1 MFCVSVAAA
10 CCLPWRGHVMWRGRF
25 SSGVLLMSAVSPV
38 SGGVVISVVP
48 VACRGAFYRVG
59 VVLLCRLIVLACHRR
74 CSWSA
79 ARGVLAIAC
88 DLVLRRPRCL
98 LRSVVVGSSWADRR
112 RVSSSWFLLVV
123 GRRCS
128 SSSCL
133 LVLGCRRRLVS
144 SVCSLTQS
152 CLSSGGAI
160 CVPSSRVA
168 RCLEFRSSWSFVHRR
183 LVVSSRARPSSS
195 LLASPPR
202 LVRWRREYLVPAY
215 CLSPIRKSP
224 RPSYRGAGR
233 FFPFRLFFPVLVY
246 SSMMA

>member
-1 MFCVSVAAA
+1 
-10 CCLPWRGHVMWRGRF
+10 MWRGRF

-128 SSSCL
+128 SS
-133 LVLGCRRRLVS
+133 VAVARRRHA
-144 SVCSLTQS
+144 
-152 CLSSGGAI
+152 CLSSGVVVG
-160 CVPSSRVA
+160 SSRRFVLSPSLACRRAGRFAFHRLGRFVA
-168 RCLEFRSSWSFVHRR
+168 RGVPRGSARFPLR
-183 LVVSSRARPSSS
+183 VVSSRARPSSS

>member
-1 MFCVSVAAA
+1 
-10 CCLPWRGHVMWRGRF
+10 MWRGRF

-88 DLVLRRPRCL
+88 GLVLRRPRCL

-160 CVPSSRVA
+160 CVPSSRAV
-168 RCLEFRSSWSFVHRR
+168 RCSGRAPWFRSFPAAGR
-183 LVVSSRARPSSS
+183 LVPCPSLVVLACFPASARALAAWVSRAYV
-195 LLASPPR
+195 LLAIDMR
-202 LVRWRREYLVPAY
+202 IA
-215 CLSPIRKSP
+215 
-224 RPSYRGAGR
+224 PS
-233 FFPFRLFFPVLVY
+233 LI
-246 SSMMA
+246 S